1 MDQPIVNTSIAGLT
15 ESATLKI
22 NERAKLLRKQG
33 HSVCHFGFGQSPF
46 PVHESI
52 QEALKSNSHRKEYLP
67 TLGLLELRETICD
80 FYQKYYK
87 YNFSP
92 DCICIGPGSKELIF
106 QILFILEGPLLIP
119 APSWVSYGPQAHI
132 RGKQIAI
139 IHTSKDKGY
148 KLTGEDLQRTCD
160 VQKNHAQKILI
171 INNPNNPT
179 GMVYSDDEIEE
190 ISQVAR
196 KNSVIIISDEIYAL
210 INFTQSFSAGFSS
223 HYPEGTIV
231 TGGLS
236 KGHSAGGYRLGFVAV
251 PQNMKA
257 VIKCLMSMV
266 SETFSAV
273 SSPVQAS
280 AIAAFCGN
288 QEEIAYT
295 QKCTAIHKAAGY
307 YMHKKFM
314 QIGASCPKP
323 QGAFYL
329 FPDFIEVKEKLKKH
343 NIVDS
348 TDLSNALLE
357 KAKVVTLPAY
367 DFYCHKDYLALRIA
381 TVDYDGEHVYKES
394 LKYPK
399 ELDDQFI
406 ETHCP
411 HLKEGVDRIQKFL
424 EGEQIQTV

>member
-1 MDQPIVNTSIAGLT
+1 MKPIVNRAIATLK
-15 ESATLKI
+15 ESATLMI
-22 NERAKLLRKQG
+22 NEKAKSLRRAG

-52 QEALKSNSHRKEYLP
+52 QEALKKNSYRKEYLP

-87 YNFSP
+87 YEFSP

-106 QILFILEGPLLIP
+106 QALFVLEGPLLIP

-139 IHTSKDKGY
+139 IHTSKDHDY
-148 KLTGEDLQRTCD
+148 KLTAQALQEACD
-160 VQKNHAQKILI
+160 AQKNDSQRILI

-179 GMVYSDDEIEE
+179 GMVYSDSEIKQ
-190 ISQVAR
+190 ISEVAR

-210 INFTQSFSAGFSS
+210 INFNHSFSAGFSF

-236 KGHSAGGYRLGFVAV
+236 KGHSAGGYRLGFIAV
-251 PQNMKA
+251 PKNMEA
-257 VIKCLMSMV
+257 VIQCLMSMV

-273 SSPVQAS
+273 SSPIQAA
-280 AIAAFCGN
+280 AIAAFGGN
-288 QEEIAYT
+288 KEEIAYT
-295 QKCTAIHKAAGY
+295 QNCTAIHKAAGY
-307 YMHKKFM
+307 YMHRRFIE
-314 QIGASCPKP
+314 IGAFCPKP

-329 FPDFIEVKEKLKKH
+329 FPDFMSMKDKLKTH
-343 NIVDS
+343 GIFNS
-348 TDLSNALLE
+348 PDLSNALLE
-357 KAKVVTLPAY
+357 EIKVVALPAY
-367 DFYCHKDYLALRIA
+367 DFYCHKDYLGLRIA
-381 TVDYDGEHVYKES
+381 TVDYNGASVYKAS
-394 LKYPK
+394 LQYSK

-406 ETHCP
+406 EENCP
-411 HLKEGVDRIQKFL
+411 QLKEGMDRIQKFFNK
-424 EGEQIQTV
+424 